1 MTYPTFRG
9 FGLAPQAERRLDALL
24 DDLCRRHGVAMGTLE
39 AGEIAVEIYAAYLR
53 IQRERGASVVP
64 ALVSLMGSRQGE
76 LVRRA
81 A

>member
-1 MTYPTFRG
+1 MLRSISLFSGNANPPLTG
-9 FGLAPQAERRLDALL
+9 AIA
-24 DDLCRRHGVAMGTLE
+24 HHLE
-39 AGEIAVEIYAAYLR
+39 VPLGQVKCGRFSDGEIAVEIYAAYLR